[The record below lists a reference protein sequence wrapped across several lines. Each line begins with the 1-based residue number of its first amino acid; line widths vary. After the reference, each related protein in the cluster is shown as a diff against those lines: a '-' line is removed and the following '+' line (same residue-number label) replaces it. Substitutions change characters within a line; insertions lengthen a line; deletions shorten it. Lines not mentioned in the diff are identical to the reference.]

1 MEDLTRTQIVM
12 YAGASGDFD
21 PLHHDEPY
29 LRHRGFPG
37 VFAHGMLTM
46 GIAGRAVTDL
56 VGDGR
61 LVHYGARMVR
71 QVWPGDTLTATLEA
85 RALGWPQD
93 GPVVLLDVNVVNQ
106 HGQTVLAGRAVA
118 RVDTEDAGAT
128 LVDRVQPQVP
138 HQSDR

>member
-1 MEDLTRTQIVM
+1 MSGLRASGIRIGQTWTSVLVEDLTRTQIVM

-46 GIAGRAVTDL
+46 GITGRALTDL

-61 LVHYGARMVR
+61 LVHFGARMMR

-85 RALGWPQD
+85 RSLGQTDD
-93 GPVVLLDVNVVNQ
+93 GPVLLLDLDVVNQ
-106 HGQTVLAGRAVA
+106 DGDSVLTGRAVA
-118 RVDTEDAGAT
+118 GIDE
-128 LVDRVQPQVP
+128 
-138 HQSDR
+138 